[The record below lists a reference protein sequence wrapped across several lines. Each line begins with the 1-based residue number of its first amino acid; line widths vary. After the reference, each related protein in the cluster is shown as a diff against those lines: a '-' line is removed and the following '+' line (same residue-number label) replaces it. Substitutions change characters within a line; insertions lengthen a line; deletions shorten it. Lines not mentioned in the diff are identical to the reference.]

1 MTENKLNRISKTETN
16 LDTVIAIQ
24 KIREDQRS
32 RRATG
37 NDKKIQFLK
46 KCWKVTRLVNFWEYI
61 FSSRRNAS
69 FY

>member
-1 MTENKLNRISKTETN
+1 MTENKLNRISKTEMN

-37 NDKKIQFLK
+37 NDKK
-46 KCWKVTRLVNFWEYI
+46 
-61 FSSRRNAS
+61 FS
-69 FY
+69 F

>member
-1 MTENKLNRISKTETN
+1 MN

-37 NDKKIQFLK
+37 NGKK
-46 KCWKVTRLVNFWEYI
+46 
-61 FSSRRNAS
+61 FS
-69 FY
+69 F